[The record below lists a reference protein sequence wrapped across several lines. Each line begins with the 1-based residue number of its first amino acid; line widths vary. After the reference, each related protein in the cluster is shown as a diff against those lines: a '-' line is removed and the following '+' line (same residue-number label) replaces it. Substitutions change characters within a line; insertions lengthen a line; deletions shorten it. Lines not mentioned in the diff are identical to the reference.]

1 MALWGF
7 IGVNTVGM
15 VDSEISKDT
24 NIINY
29 SDFFKLYNLLYM
41 LSILDYY
48 PDM

>member
-1 MALWGF
+1 MALWAF
-7 IGVNTVGM
+7 IGINTVGM
-15 VDSEISKDT
+15 IEGEINKDD
-24 NIINY
+24 NIIVY